1 MALFCRIRWL
11 RHFGIFIKEKDV
23 DIVAKIWLE
32 TNIKTHDFIA
42 SNYWEEHYEIIKD
55 MFLQAEV
62 YVYEIEK
69 EIMGFIGLDKEYIE
83 GIFVLDQYQKRGI
96 GKALLNHVKARKEH
110 LSLNVYQKNLNAIQF
125 YQREDF
131 CIQYEDVDKNTGEKE
146 YRMVWNRLGSNL
158 QNEGNLL

>member
-1 MALFCRIRWL
+1 MIRVL
-11 RHFGIFIKEKDV
+11 EEKDV
-23 DIVAKIWLE
+23 DTVAKIWLE
-32 TNIKTHDFIA
+32 TNIKAHDFIA
-42 SNYWEEHYEIIKD
+42 SNYWKEHYEIIKD

-96 GKALLNHVKARKEH
+96 GKALLNHVKAKKEH
-110 LSLNVYQKNLNAIQF
+110 LSLNVYQKNLNAILF
-125 YQREDF
+125 YQGEGF
-131 CIQYEDVDKNTGEKE
+131 CVQYEDVDKNTGEKE

>member
-1 MALFCRIRWL
+1 MIRVL
-11 RHFGIFIKEKDV
+11 EEKDV

-32 TNIKTHDFIA
+32 TNIKAHDFIA
-42 SNYWEEHYEIIKD
+42 SSYWKEHYEMLKD

-69 EIMGFIGLDKEYIE
+69 EIMSFIGLDKEYIE
-83 GIFVLDQYQKRGI
+83 GIFVLDQCQKRGI
-96 GKALLNHVKARKEH
+96 GKALLNHVKAKKEH
-110 LSLNVYQKNLNAIQF
+110 LSLNVYHKNLNAILF
-125 YQREDF
+125 YQREGF
-131 CIQYEDVDKNTGEKE
+131 CIQYEDVDKNTGEKD

>member
-1 MALFCRIRWL
+1 MIRVL
-11 RHFGIFIKEKDV
+11 EEKDV
-23 DIVAKIWLE
+23 DTVAKIWLE
-32 TNIKTHDFIA
+32 TNIKAHDFII
-42 SNYWEEHYEIIKD
+42 SNYWKEHYEIIKD

-96 GKALLNHVKARKEH
+96 GKALLNHVKAKKEH
-110 LSLNVYQKNLNAIQF
+110 LSLNVYQKNLNAILF
-125 YQREDF
+125 YQREGF
-131 CIQYEDVDKNTGEKE
+131 CVQYEDVDENTGEKE

>member
-1 MALFCRIRWL
+1 MIRVL
-11 RHFGIFIKEKDV
+11 EEKDV
-23 DIVAKIWLE
+23 DTVAKIWLE
-32 TNIKTHDFIA
+32 TNIKTHDFII
-42 SNYWEEHYEIIKD
+42 SNYWKEHYEIIKD

-96 GKALLNHVKARKEH
+96 GKALLNHVKAKKEH
-110 LSLNVYQKNLNAIQF
+110 LSLNVYQKNLNAILF
-125 YQREDF
+125 YQREGF
-131 CIQYEDVDKNTGEKE
+131 CVQYEDVDKNTGEKE
-146 YRMVWNRLGSNL
+146 YRMVWNRFGSNL

>member
-1 MALFCRIRWL
+1 MIKEIGGVFLIRVL
-11 RHFGIFIKEKDV
+11 EEKDV
-23 DIVAKIWLE
+23 DTVAKIWLE
-32 TNIKTHDFIA
+32 TNIKAHDFIA
-42 SNYWEEHYEIIKD
+42 SNYWKEHYEIIKD

-69 EIMGFIGLDKEYIE
+69 EIMGFIGLDKEHIE

-96 GKALLNHVKARKEH
+96 GKALLNHVKAKKEH
-110 LSLNVYQKNLNAIQF
+110 LSLNVYQKNLNAILF

-146 YRMVWNRLGSNL
+146 YRMVWNRFGSNL

>member
-1 MALFCRIRWL
+1 MIRVL
-11 RHFGIFIKEKDV
+11 EEKDV

-32 TNIKTHDFIA
+32 TNIKAHDFIA
-42 SNYWEEHYEIIKD
+42 SNYWKEHYEMVKD

-96 GKALLNHVKARKEH
+96 GKALLNHVKAKKEH
-110 LSLNVYQKNLNAIQF
+110 LSLNVYHKNLNAILF
-125 YQREDF
+125 YQREGF
-131 CIQYEDVDKNTGEKE
+131 CIQYENVDKNTGEKE

>member
-1 MALFCRIRWL
+1 MIRVL
-11 RHFGIFIKEKDV
+11 EEKDV
-23 DIVAKIWLE
+23 DTVAKIWLE

-42 SNYWEEHYEIIKD
+42 SNYWKEHYEIIKD

-69 EIMGFIGLDKEYIE
+69 EIMGFIGLDREYIE

-96 GKALLNHVKARKEH
+96 GKALLNHVKAKKEH
-110 LSLNVYQKNLNAIQF
+110 LSLNVYQKNLNAILF
-125 YQREDF
+125 YQREGF
-131 CIQYEDVDKNTGEKE
+131 CVQYEDVDKNTGEKE

>member
-1 MALFCRIRWL
+1 MIKEIGGVFLIRVL
-11 RHFGIFIKEKDV
+11 EEKDV
-23 DIVAKIWLE
+23 DTVAKIWLE
-32 TNIKTHDFIA
+32 TNIKAHDFIA
-42 SNYWEEHYEIIKD
+42 SNYWKEHYEIIKD

-96 GKALLNHVKARKEH
+96 GKALLNHVKAKKEH

>member
-1 MALFCRIRWL
+1 MIRVL
-11 RHFGIFIKEKDV
+11 EEKDV
-23 DIVAKIWLE
+23 DTVAKIWLE

-42 SNYWEEHYEIIKD
+42 SNYWKEHYEIIKD
-55 MFLQAEV
+55 MFLQAEI

-96 GKALLNHVKARKEH
+96 GKALLNHVKAKKEH
-110 LSLNVYQKNLNAIQF
+110 LSLNVYQKNLNAILF
-125 YQREDF
+125 YQREGF
-131 CIQYEDVDKNTGEKE
+131 CVQYEDVDENTGEKE
-146 YRMVWNRLGSNL
+146 YRMVWNQFGSNL

>member
-1 MALFCRIRWL
+1 MIRVL
-11 RHFGIFIKEKDV
+11 EEKDV
-23 DIVAKIWLE
+23 DTVAKIWLE
-32 TNIKTHDFIA
+32 TNIKTHDFIV
-42 SNYWEEHYEIIKD
+42 SNYWKEHYEIIKD

-96 GKALLNHVKARKEH
+96 GKALLNHVKAKKEH
-110 LSLNVYQKNLNAIQF
+110 LSLNVYQKNLNAILF
-125 YQREDF
+125 YLREDF
-131 CIQYEDVDKNTGEKE
+131 CVQYEDVDKNTGEKE

>member
-1 MALFCRIRWL
+1 MIRVL
-11 RHFGIFIKEKDV
+11 EEKDV
-23 DIVAKIWLE
+23 DTVAKIWLE

-42 SNYWEEHYEIIKD
+42 SNYWKEHYEIIKD

-96 GKALLNHVKARKEH
+96 GKALLNHVKAQKEH
-110 LSLNVYQKNLNAIQF
+110 LSLNVYQKNLNAILF

-131 CIQYEDVDKNTGEKE
+131 CIQYEDVDKNTREKE
-146 YRMVWNRLGSNL
+146 YRMVWNRFGSNL

>member
-1 MALFCRIRWL
+1 MIRVL
-11 RHFGIFIKEKDV
+11 EEKDF

-32 TNIKTHDFIA
+32 TNIKAHDFIA
-42 SNYWEEHYEIIKD
+42 SNYWKEHYEMVKD

-96 GKALLNHVKARKEH
+96 GKALLNHVKAKKEH
-110 LSLNVYQKNLNAIQF
+110 LSLNVYHKNLNAIQF
-125 YQREDF
+125 YQREGF
-131 CIQYEDVDKNTGEKE
+131 CVQYEDVDKNTGEKE

>member
-1 MALFCRIRWL
+1 MIRVL
-11 RHFGIFIKEKDV
+11 EEKDV
-23 DIVAKIWLE
+23 DTVAKIWLE
-32 TNIKTHDFIA
+32 TNIKAHDFIA
-42 SNYWEEHYEIIKD
+42 SNYWKEHYEIIKD
-55 MFLQAEV
+55 MFLQAEI

-96 GKALLNHVKARKEH
+96 GKALLNHVKAKKEY
-110 LSLNVYQKNLNAIQF
+110 LSLNVYQKNLNAILF
-125 YQREDF
+125 YQREGF
-131 CIQYEDVDKNTGEKE
+131 CVQYEDVDKNTGEKE

>member
-1 MALFCRIRWL
+1 MIRVL
-11 RHFGIFIKEKDV
+11 EEKDV
-23 DIVAKIWLE
+23 DTVAKIWLE
-32 TNIKTHDFIA
+32 TNIKAHDFIA
-42 SNYWEEHYEIIKD
+42 SNYWKEHYEIIKD

-96 GKALLNHVKARKEH
+96 GKALLNHVKAKKEH

>member
-1 MALFCRIRWL
+1 MIRVL
-11 RHFGIFIKEKDV
+11 EEKDV
-23 DIVAKIWLE
+23 DTVAKIWLE
-32 TNIKTHDFIA
+32 TNIKTHDFIV
-42 SNYWEEHYEIIKD
+42 SNYWKEHYEIIKD

-96 GKALLNHVKARKEH
+96 GKALLNHVKAKKEH
-110 LSLNVYQKNLNAIQF
+110 LSLNVYQKNLNAILF
-125 YQREDF
+125 YQREGF
-131 CIQYEDVDKNTGEKE
+131 CVQYEDVDKNTGEKE

>member
-1 MALFCRIRWL
+1 MIRVL
-11 RHFGIFIKEKDV
+11 EEKDV
-23 DIVAKIWLE
+23 DTVAKIWLE

-42 SNYWEEHYEIIKD
+42 SNYWKEHYEIIKD
-55 MFLQAEV
+55 IFLQAEI

-69 EIMGFIGLDKEYIE
+69 EIMGFIGLDKEHIE

-96 GKALLNHVKARKEH
+96 GKALLNHVKAKKEH
-110 LSLNVYQKNLNAIQF
+110 LSLNVYQKNLNAILF
-125 YQREDF
+125 YQRESF
-131 CIQYEDVDKNTGEKE
+131 CVQYEDVDKNTDEKE

>member
-1 MALFCRIRWL
+1 MIRVL
-11 RHFGIFIKEKDV
+11 EEKDV
-23 DIVAKIWLE
+23 DTVAKIWLE
-32 TNIKTHDFIA
+32 TNIKAHDFIA
-42 SNYWEEHYEIIKD
+42 SNYWKEHYEIIKD

-96 GKALLNHVKARKEH
+96 GKALLNHVKDKKEH
-110 LSLNVYQKNLNAIQF
+110 LSLNVYQKNLNAILF
-125 YQREDF
+125 YQREGF
-131 CIQYEDVDKNTGEKE
+131 CVQYEDVDKNTGEKE
-146 YRMVWNRLGSNL
+146 YRMVWNRFGSNL

>member
-1 MALFCRIRWL
+1 MIRVL
-11 RHFGIFIKEKDV
+11 EEKDV
-23 DIVAKIWLE
+23 DTVAKIWLE

-42 SNYWEEHYEIIKD
+42 SNYWKEHYEIIKD

-96 GKALLNHVKARKEH
+96 GKALLNHVKAKKEH
-110 LSLNVYQKNLNAIQF
+110 LSLNVYQKNLNAILF
-125 YQREDF
+125 YQREGF
-131 CIQYEDVDKNTGEKE
+131 CVQYEDVDENTGEKE

>member
-1 MALFCRIRWL
+1 MIRVL
-11 RHFGIFIKEKDV
+11 EEKDV
-23 DIVAKIWLE
+23 DTVAKIWLE

-42 SNYWEEHYEIIKD
+42 SNYWKEHYEIIKD
-55 MFLQAEV
+55 IFLQAEI

-96 GKALLNHVKARKEH
+96 GKALLNHVKAKKEH
-110 LSLNVYQKNLNAIQF
+110 LSLNVYQKNLNAILF
-125 YQREDF
+125 YQREGF

>member
-1 MALFCRIRWL
+1 MIRVL
-11 RHFGIFIKEKDV
+11 EEKDV
-23 DIVAKIWLE
+23 DTVAKIWLE
-32 TNIKTHDFIA
+32 TNIKAHDFIA
-42 SNYWEEHYEIIKD
+42 SNYWKEHYEIIKD

-69 EIMGFIGLDKEYIE
+69 EIMGFIGLDREYIE
-83 GIFVLDQYQKRGI
+83 GIFVLDQYQRRGI
-96 GKALLNHVKARKEH
+96 GKALLNHVKAKKEH
-110 LSLNVYQKNLNAIQF
+110 LSLNVYQKNLNAILF

>member
-1 MALFCRIRWL
+1 MIRVL
-11 RHFGIFIKEKDV
+11 EEKDV
-23 DIVAKIWLE
+23 DTVAKMWLE

-42 SNYWEEHYEIIKD
+42 SNYWKEHYEIIKD

-96 GKALLNHVKARKEH
+96 GKALLNHVKAKKEH
-110 LSLNVYQKNLNAIQF
+110 LSLNVYQKNLNAILF
-125 YQREDF
+125 YQREGF
-131 CIQYEDVDKNTGEKE
+131 CIQYEDVDKNTDEKE
-146 YRMVWNRLGSNL
+146 YRMVWNRIGSNL

>member
-1 MALFCRIRWL
+1 MIRVL
-11 RHFGIFIKEKDV
+11 EEKDV
-23 DIVAKIWLE
+23 DTVAKIWLE

-42 SNYWEEHYEIIKD
+42 SNYWKEHYEIIKD

-96 GKALLNHVKARKEH
+96 GKALLNHVKAKKEH
-110 LSLNVYQKNLNAIQF
+110 LSLNVYQKNLNAILF

-146 YRMVWNRLGSNL
+146 YRMVWNRFGSNL

>member
-1 MALFCRIRWL
+1 MIRVL
-11 RHFGIFIKEKDV
+11 EEKDV
-23 DIVAKIWLE
+23 DTVAKIWLE
-32 TNIKTHDFIA
+32 TNIKAHDFIA
-42 SNYWEEHYEIIKD
+42 SNYWKEHYEIIKD

-96 GKALLNHVKARKEH
+96 GKALLNHVKAKKEH
-110 LSLNVYQKNLNAIQF
+110 LSLNVYQKNLNAILF
-125 YQREDF
+125 YQREGF
-131 CIQYEDVDKNTGEKE
+131 CVQYEDVDKNTGEKE

>member
-1 MALFCRIRWL
+1 MIRTL
-11 RHFGIFIKEKDV
+11 KEKDV
-23 DIVAKIWLE
+23 DIVAKIWLK
-32 TNIKTHDFIA
+32 TNIKAHDFIA
-42 SNYWEEHYEIIKD
+42 SNYWKEHYEMVKD

-83 GIFVLDQYQKRGI
+83 GIFVLDQYQKRGT
-96 GKALLNHVKARKEH
+96 GKALLNHVKAKNEH
-110 LSLNVYQKNLNAIQF
+110 LSLNVYQKNLNAILF
-125 YQREDF
+125 YQREGF

-146 YRMVWNRLGSNL
+146 YRMVWNRRGSNL

>member
-1 MALFCRIRWL
+1 MIRVL
-11 RHFGIFIKEKDV
+11 EEKDV
-23 DIVAKIWLE
+23 DTVAKIWLE
-32 TNIKTHDFIA
+32 TNIKAHDFII
-42 SNYWEEHYEIIKD
+42 SNYWKEHYEIIKD

-96 GKALLNHVKARKEH
+96 GKALLNHVKAKKEH
-110 LSLNVYQKNLNAIQF
+110 LSLNVYQKNLNAILF
-125 YQREDF
+125 YQREGF
-131 CIQYEDVDKNTGEKE
+131 CIQYEDVDENTGEKE
-146 YRMVWNRLGSNL
+146 YRMVWNRFGSNL

>member
-1 MALFCRIRWL
+1 MIRTL
-11 RHFGIFIKEKDV
+11 KEKDV

-32 TNIKTHDFIA
+32 TNIKAHVFVA
-42 SNYWEEHYEIIKD
+42 SNYWKEHYEMVKD

-96 GKALLNHVKARKEH
+96 GKALLNHVKAKNEH
-110 LSLNVYQKNLNAIQF
+110 LSLNVYQKNLNAILF
-125 YQREDF
+125 YQREGF

>member
-1 MALFCRIRWL
+1 MIRVL
-11 RHFGIFIKEKDV
+11 EEKDV
-23 DIVAKIWLE
+23 DTVAKIWLE

-42 SNYWEEHYEIIKD
+42 SNYWKEHYEIIKD

-96 GKALLNHVKARKEH
+96 GKALLNHVKAKKEH
-110 LSLNVYQKNLNAIQF
+110 LSLNVYQKNLNAILF
-125 YQREDF
+125 YLREGF

>member
-1 MALFCRIRWL
+1 MIRALE
-11 RHFGIFIKEKDV
+11 EKDV
-23 DIVAKIWLE
+23 DTVAKIWLE

-42 SNYWEEHYEIIKD
+42 SNYWKEHYEIIKD

-96 GKALLNHVKARKEH
+96 GKALLNHVKAKKEH
-110 LSLNVYQKNLNAIQF
+110 LSLNVYQKNLNAILF
-125 YQREDF
+125 YQREGF
-131 CIQYEDVDKNTGEKE
+131 CVQYEDVDKNTGEKE
-146 YRMVWNRLGSNL
+146 YRMVWNRFGSNL

>member
-1 MALFCRIRWL
+1 MIRVL
-11 RHFGIFIKEKDV
+11 EEKDV
-23 DIVAKIWLE
+23 DTVAKIWLE
-32 TNIKTHDFIA
+32 TNIKAHDFIV
-42 SNYWEEHYEIIKD
+42 SNYWKEHYEIIKD
-55 MFLQAEV
+55 MFLQAEI

-110 LSLNVYQKNLNAIQF
+110 LSLNVYHKNLNAILF
-125 YQREDF
+125 YQREGF
-131 CIQYEDVDKNTGEKE
+131 CVQYEDVDENTGEKE

>member
-1 MALFCRIRWL
+1 MIKEIG
-11 RHFGIFIKEKDV
+11 GIFLIRVLEEKDV
-23 DIVAKIWLE
+23 DTVAKIWLE

-42 SNYWEEHYEIIKD
+42 SNYWKEHYEIIKD

-110 LSLNVYQKNLNAIQF
+110 LSLNVYHKNLNAILF
-125 YQREDF
+125 YQREGF
-131 CIQYEDVDKNTGEKE
+131 CVQYEDVDKNTGEKE

>member
-1 MALFCRIRWL
+1 MIRVL
-11 RHFGIFIKEKDV
+11 EEKDV
-23 DIVAKIWLE
+23 DTVAKIWLE
-32 TNIKTHDFIA
+32 TNIKAHDFII
-42 SNYWEEHYEIIKD
+42 SNYWKEHYEIIKD

-96 GKALLNHVKARKEH
+96 GKALLNHVKAKNEH
-110 LSLNVYQKNLNAIQF
+110 LSLNVYQKNLNAILF
-125 YQREDF
+125 YQREGF
-131 CIQYEDVDKNTGEKE
+131 CVQYEDVDKNTGEKE

>member
-1 MALFCRIRWL
+1 MIRVL
-11 RHFGIFIKEKDV
+11 EEKDV
-23 DIVAKIWLE
+23 DTVAKIWLE

-42 SNYWEEHYEIIKD
+42 SNYWKEHYEIIKD

-110 LSLNVYQKNLNAIQF
+110 LSLNVYQKNLNAILF
-125 YQREDF
+125 YQREGF
-131 CIQYEDVDKNTGEKE
+131 CVQYEDVDENTGEKE
-146 YRMVWNRLGSNL
+146 YRMVWNQFGSNL

>member
-1 MALFCRIRWL
+1 MIRVL
-11 RHFGIFIKEKDV
+11 EEKDV
-23 DIVAKIWLE
+23 DTVAKIWLE

-42 SNYWEEHYEIIKD
+42 SNYWKEHYEIIKD

-96 GKALLNHVKARKEH
+96 GKALLNHVKAKKEH
-110 LSLNVYQKNLNAIQF
+110 LSLNVYQKNLNAILF

-131 CIQYEDVDKNTGEKE
+131 CVQYEDVDKNTGEKE

>member
-1 MALFCRIRWL
+1 MIRVL
-11 RHFGIFIKEKDV
+11 EEKDV
-23 DIVAKIWLE
+23 DTVAKIWLE
-32 TNIKTHDFIA
+32 TNIKAHDFIA
-42 SNYWEEHYEIIKD
+42 SNYWKEHYEIIKD

-96 GKALLNHVKARKEH
+96 GKALLNHVKAKKEH
-110 LSLNVYQKNLNAIQF
+110 LSLNVYQKNLNAILF
-125 YQREDF
+125 YQREGF
-131 CIQYEDVDKNTGEKE
+131 CVQYEDVDENTGEKE
-146 YRMVWNRLGSNL
+146 YRMVWNRFGSNL